1 MQQLTLDFALPPESV
16 ITLAIPFT
24 ADLTRALVTHMVT
37 AIIAVYHAGG
47 SLTDAHASASS
58 QNYTSTPAAQ
68 SDGVSAPVLGSAGP
82 AQYRKPTLAV
92 RLSRSCPGPGL
103 RAG

>member
-1 MQQLTLDFALPPESV
+1 MKQLTLDFEFPPESV
-16 ITLAIPFT
+16 ITPAIPLT
-24 ADLTRALVTHMVT
+24 ADHMRDLVTHMVT

-47 SLTDAHASASS
+47 SLTDAHSSASS

-92 RLSRSCPGPGL
+92 
-103 RAG
+103 

>member
-1 MQQLTLDFALPPESV
+1 MKQLTLAFALPPESV

-24 ADLTRALVTHMVT
+24 ADLTRELVTHMVT

-92 RLSRSCPGPGL
+92 
-103 RAG
+103 